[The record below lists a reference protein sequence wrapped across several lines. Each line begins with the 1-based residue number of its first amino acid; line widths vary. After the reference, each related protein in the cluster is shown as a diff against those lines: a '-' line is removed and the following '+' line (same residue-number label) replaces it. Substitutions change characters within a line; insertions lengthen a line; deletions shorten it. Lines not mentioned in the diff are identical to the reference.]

1 MTTTSNTHGLPQRPG
16 DRPTTGPEIPH
27 QQLSQNAPLPLQE
40 ELWHRMTRLEGVHP
54 GRSHVS
60 LPDTRALH
68 LDPRLAG
75 GPREAF
81 FAGTEFAHLHGP
93 SDGSLHLML
102 PVSVASDAIEKGWPE
117 LHPGARRAPAPPTLV
132 ILYGPR
138 DEAELETVWQ
148 LVQTSYA
155 FARGQAG

>member
-1 MTTTSNTHGLPQRPG
+1 MTTTSNTHALPPRSG
-16 DRPTTGPEIPH
+16 DRPKTGPEIPH

-40 ELWHRMTRLEGVHP
+40 ELWQRMTRLEGVHP
-54 GRSHVS
+54 GRSYVS

-68 LDPRLAG
+68 LDPRLAS
-75 GPREAF
+75 GPRDAF

-102 PVSVASDAIEKGWPE
+102 PVSVASDAIEKGWSE
-117 LHPGARRAPAPPTLV
+117 LHPVARRGAAPPTLV
-132 ILYGPR
+132 MLYGPR

-155 FARGQAG
+155 FARGEAA